1 MKATDFKICIH
12 TIALMLLSFSA
23 CALTGCEKKEKV
35 LDVETPA
42 GEVEINRD
50 KDSGSVGVEVKKN
63 EDK

>member
-1 MKATDFKICIH
+1 MKTTTFKTGIH

-42 GEVEINRD
+42 GELEINRD
-50 KDSGSVGVEVKKN
+50 KDSGSVDVKVKKN
-63 EDK
+63 EDQ